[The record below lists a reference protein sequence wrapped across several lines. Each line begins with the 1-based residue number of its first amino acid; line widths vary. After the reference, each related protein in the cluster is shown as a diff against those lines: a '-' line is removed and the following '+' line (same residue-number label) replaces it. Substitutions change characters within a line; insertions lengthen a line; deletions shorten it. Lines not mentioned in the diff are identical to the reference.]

1 MSSVKKELIE
11 RARKGDI
18 KAGTALLE
26 QFVDTVFAG
35 EEIDENVLQYT
46 AQCLSDILDGED
58 PQKALNIK
66 QPAVEPSI
74 DLDELIDIAVSVELC
89 ARLYKT
95 NKVNAPVLLAIE
107 TVAEAVGETYDTVR
121 GIHDKYS
128 DPARKIADRKMRK

>member
-1 MSSVKKELIE
+1 MSSFKKELIE

-26 QFVDTVFAG
+26 QFVGTVLAG
-35 EEIDENVLQYT
+35 EEIDGNVLQYT

-58 PQKALNIK
+58 PQQALNIK
-66 QPAVEPSI
+66 QPELEPSI

-121 GIHDKYS
+121 VIHDKYS

>member
-1 MSSVKKELIE
+1 MSSFKKELIE

-26 QFVDTVFAG
+26 QFVGTVLAG
-35 EEIDENVLQYT
+35 EEIDGNVLQYT

-58 PQKALNIK
+58 PQQALNIK
-66 QPAVEPSI
+66 QPELEPSI

-89 ARLYKT
+89 VRLYKT
-95 NKVNAPVLLAIE
+95 NKVNAPVQLAIE
-107 TVAEAVGETYDTVR
+107 TVAEAVGETCDTVR

-128 DPARKIADRKMRK
+128 DPARKIADRKMKK